1 MSHAGRQLQSEAWQL
16 EDVQRWLREQE
27 GGPAWQL
34 KEVQRI
40 REAVALLWPPD
51 VQAPQDAQFY
61 CGRSVVEPLQT
72 EWKVSPTKDG
82 KKKLVREVREEL
94 RSKVCEAAQR
104 LQQQGPDE
112 PAAAADSVP
121 SRRGNAKR
129 PRKTATEQES
139 ERGDELQRPPA
150 KAKAARNRNKAAEA
164 AQKPHL
170 NQQCRGKAAAQNLQ
184 QQGPDE
190 PAAAA
195 AAADPVPSRRSSAKR
210 SRKRATE
217 KDGEKGDELQR
228 PLAKAKAAQNR
239 NKAAEAAQKPNLNQQ
254 RRGKVAEAAAPRPRK
269 RARETE
275 AKRGDEQQRP
285 LAKAKAARTRKQG
298 CLTAESFAALAR
310 DPSDSA
316 AASPVLQDVPRC
328 GSMLVEQ
335 SRRMFRMWQD
345 LKKLKEEGWV
355 VDDADT
361 KLTEMISQ
369 ASALHRIPATYKIL
383 RKKTINDLYRPICGE
398 LRPTKR
404 DVQDNTQLTL
414 VACYAL
420 EEKLQQFLQARED
433 IQEQHQESYAC
444 LWDLKQRAHNAVV
457 NMLPDMPGSP
467 HQLVQALKES
477 GLAAGVPFGR
487 LPIGAYGKPRF
498 LKHAFYFVRMLA
510 CVELQVRIAD
520 LPNLAQHAELVEK
533 IVQHRSDAK
542 EAGDTTAGT
551 AVVPITAGDAKEVLQ
566 EFASDSFNACG
577 NKRWLWHVL
586 KVPKDKRQED
596 EYLQQALDTAVD
608 GLLEDIATNGVTLH
622 AMSKRTFATIA
633 LYHLILTTWKTK
645 TSGHILLA
653 PMLRMLANAE
663 GTSRKP
669 YRPEDQ
675 CGEDVE
681 LAANLM
687 PAYYRRLHGR
697 DDLSLPVASPPVM
710 CWICGEGFLHNGALF
725 KHCCEHHGDYAEYR
739 KRLFWRA
746 QKDGFK
752 PLLAWVKRHM
762 LESATFHLTYSVPG
776 SHSLKWSHPEAFRV
790 AKERA
795 EVACVVCAR
804 KDWLES
810 RFTVYLWRTASGSSS
825 LSDFS
830 HVDIWAGQNVCLD
843 IPGIVL
849 LF

>member
-1 MSHAGRQLQSEAWQL
+1 MAAEGCPAWQL

-51 VQAPQDAQFY
+51 VQALQDVQFY

-72 EWKVSPTKDG
+72 EWKVSPKKDG
-82 KKKLVREVREEL
+82 TKKLVREVREEL

-121 SRRGNAKR
+121 SRRSNAKR
-129 PRKTATEQES
+129 LRKTATAQEG

-184 QQGPDE
+184 HQGPDE
-190 PAAAA
+190 PAAAAAA

-285 LAKAKAARTRKQG
+285 PAKAKAARTRKQG
-298 CLTAESFAALAR
+298 CLTAESFAVSAR

-316 AASPVLQDVPRC
+316 AASSVLQDAPGC
-328 GSMLVEQ
+328 GSMLLEQ

-345 LKKLKEEGWV
+345 LKKLKAEGWV

-369 ASALHRIPATYKIL
+369 ASALAAKCPVTREVL
-383 RKKTINDLYRPICGE
+383 RKKKIKDLYRPICGE
-398 LRPTKR
+398 LMPTHLEE
-404 DVQDNTQLTL
+404 QDRTQVTL

-596 EYLQQALDTAVD
+596 EYLQQVLDTAVD
-608 GLLEDIATNGVTLH
+608 GLLEDIATNGVTLQ
-622 AMSKRTFATIA
+622 AMSQRTFATIA

-752 PLLAWVKRHM
+752 PLLPWVKRHM

-825 LSDFS
+825 YSELC
-830 HVDIWAGQNVCLD
+830 HVDS
-843 IPGIVL
+843 
-849 LF
+849 

>member
-40 REAVALLWPPD
+40 REAVALLWPPE

-72 EWKVSPTKDG
+72 EWKVSPKKDG

-121 SRRGNAKR
+121 SRRSNAKR

-285 LAKAKAARTRKQG
+285 RAKAKAAQTRKQG
-298 CLTAESFAALAR
+298 CLTAESFAVLAR

-316 AASPVLQDVPRC
+316 AASPVLQDVPGC
-328 GSMLVEQ
+328 GSMLLEQ
-335 SRRMFRMWQD
+335 GRRMFRMWQD
-345 LKKLKEEGWV
+345 LNKFKAEGWV

-398 LRPTKR
+398 LMPTKR

-596 EYLQQALDTAVD
+596 EYLQQVLDTAVD

-645 TSGHILLA
+645 TSGHIFLA

-776 SHSLKWSHPEAFRV
+776 SHSLKWSHPEAFCV

-825 LSDFS
+825 LSELEHLVETFGT
-830 HVDIWAGQNVCLD
+830 VL
-843 IPGIVL
+843 IV
-849 LF
+849 